1 MNEPETRAKD
11 IKRTIISP
19 LNFHMTMDSENLLQP
34 PSSLPGNLLPPFDY
48 FTMEELESWD
58 FGTGSSLHD
67 VTVCMG
73 QVLYEEEYQHRH
85 EHHDDSENRAP
96 SSGPIRSQRRR
107 GPRRAEAHNSDQS
120 LLLHYQKRSQI
131 VSLASIRVIPRS
143 MPTTAQGMQRYEE
156 LRREN

>member
-19 LNFHMTMDSENLLQP
+19 LNFHITMDSENLLQP
-34 PSSLPGNLLPPFDY
+34 PSSLPANLLPTFDY

-73 QVLYEEEYQHRH
+73 QVLYEGELEYQHRH

-107 GPRRAEAHNSDQS
+107 GLRRAEAQNQYVAIASETNTD
-120 LLLHYQKRSQI
+120 RFTGIIDPGDSQI
-131 VSLASIRVIPRS
+131 DANNSAGNAKV
-143 MPTTAQGMQRYEE
+143 
-156 LRREN
+156 